1 MGNVVCFLLTGS
13 EGDEWAW
20 VIGAQSWGTDW
31 GQETEVWEGWR
42 SLTNQLHRGGSC
54 EKALRQ
60 TETCTNTHTH
70 THTHT
75 HAQIPSLTHTHT
87 HTHTQTPTPHTD
99 PHTHTHT
106 CDVRQLF
113 MWPRQVC
120 CGQGPALIIL
130 QWLLAE

>member
-75 HAQIPSLTHTHT
+75 HTDLSYAHRHNTHTHFSITHTHT
-87 HTHTQTPTPHTD
+87 DLSYTHRHNTHTHFSLS
-99 PHTHTHT
+99 HTHTH
-106 CDVRQLF
+106 RS
-113 MWPRQVC
+113 
-120 CGQGPALIIL
+120 
-130 QWLLAE
+130 LL